1 MSTYTIKKSKVE
13 GRKSKVEGQKSKVEG
28 QKSEVEKSGRL
39 DTLESGGAG
48 KEEELIL
55 LNEQGEQV
63 SGLEILREAE
73 PHRVF
78 AFDGPM
84 GAGKTTFIK
93 KLCEDMGTQDVVNS
107 PTFAIVNVYDA
118 ELPFKGEVYHFDCYR
133 LKDIREAMDFGAEE
147 YLYSGN
153 YCFIEW
159 PEKIEPLLP
168 EDTVWVKIVPQE
180 NGDRQLTIDYK
191 HT

>member
-1 MSTYTIKKSKVE
+1 MKSKNMTTYTIKK
-13 GRKSKVEGQKSKVEG
+13 
-28 QKSEVEKSGRL
+28 
-39 DTLESGGAG
+39 GANSD
-48 KEEELIL
+48 LVL
-55 LNEQGEQV
+55 LNEQGEEV
-63 SGLEILREAE
+63 SALEILKSCE

-93 KLCEDMGTQDVVNS
+93 KLCEEMGTMDIVNS
-107 PTFAIVNVYDA
+107 PTFAIVNVYDV
-118 ELPFKGEVYHFDCYR
+118 EQPYRGEVYHFDCYR

-159 PEKIEPLLP
+159 PQLIDSLLTD
-168 EDTVWVKIVPQE
+168 DTVSVHITPLE
-180 NGDRQLTIDYK
+180 NGDRQLTID
-191 HT
+191 

>member
-1 MSTYTIKKSKVE
+1 MSIYTIKLD
-13 GRKSKVEGQKSKVEG
+13 
-28 QKSEVEKSGRL
+28 EKSNL
-39 DTLESGGAG
+39 L
-48 KEEELIL
+48 L
-55 LNEQGEQV
+55 LNEKNETV
-63 SGLEILREAE
+63 SAVELLKLTE

-78 AFDGPM
+78 AFDGQM

-93 KLCEDMGTQDVVNS
+93 KLVEEMGSMDVVNS
-107 PTFAIVNVYDA
+107 PTFAIVNVYDV
-118 ELPFKGEVYHFDCYR
+118 EQPYRGEVYHFDCYR

-168 EDTVWVKIVPQE
+168 DDTIWVKIVPQE
-180 NGDRQLTIDYK
+180 NGDRLLTIE
-191 HT
+191 

>member
-1 MSTYTIKKSKVE
+1 MKSKNMTTYTLKLDDKSDI
-13 GRKSKVEGQKSKVEG
+13 
-28 QKSEVEKSGRL
+28 L
-39 DTLESGGAG
+39 
-48 KEEELIL
+48 L
-55 LNEQGEQV
+55 LNEKNETV
-63 SGLEILREAE
+63 SALEILKANE

-78 AFDGPM
+78 AFDGVM

-93 KLCEDMGTQDVVNS
+93 KLVEQMGSIDIVNS
-107 PTFAIVNVYDA
+107 PTFAIVNVYDV
-118 ELPFKGEVYHFDCYR
+118 EQPYKGEVYHFDCYR

-159 PEKIEPLLP
+159 PEKIEALLP

-180 NGDRQLTIDYK
+180 NGDRLLVIED
-191 HT
+191 

>member
-1 MSTYTIKKSKVE
+1 MKSKNMHCYTL
-13 GRKSKVEGQKSKVEG
+13 KID
-28 QKSEVEKSGRL
+28 EKSNL
-39 DTLESGGAG
+39 L
-48 KEEELIL
+48 L
-55 LNEQGEQV
+55 LNEKNKTV
-63 SGLEILREAE
+63 SALELLRLNE

-93 KLCEDMGTQDVVNS
+93 KLVEEMGSMDIVNS
-107 PTFAIVNVYDA
+107 PTFAIVNVYDV
-118 ELPFKGEVYHFDCYR
+118 EQPFRGEVYHFDCYR

-159 PEKIEPLLP
+159 PERIEALLP
-168 EDTVWVKIVPQE
+168 DDTVWVKIAPQE
-180 NGDRQLTIDYK
+180 NGERSLEIGS
-191 HT
+191 